1 MSTQP
6 VVPAPSSGNQQSLL
20 GSMEA
25 RALSAEQQLIAS
37 LTAKHASVS
46 YMALAILAVVII
58 LAVVGGWLAL
68 RSGDAAVARADAQN
82 VIFQA
87 QQKDFMAQLAANGV
101 ARDAI
106 VAEQSQ
112 IIANMSQRQVIV
124 QQKVAAVKTI
134 TTQPEAVSA
143 LNSAY
148 HFVFDPTNVPQ
159 LNLITTTKIERDSFE
174 TNLNDETALYV
185 SETQKTFSLSKDLT
199 TCTTTLATCNQ
210 TVADYKKAVSK
221 TKFQKFL
228 GGAVKV
234 LIFAGGVYLG
244 KKL

>member
-37 LTAKHASVS
+37 LNSKHANVS

-58 LAVVGGWLAL
+58 LALLGGWWAL
-68 RSGDAAVARADAQN
+68 SRGDAAVAKADAQN
-82 VIFQA
+82 VIFQN

-112 IIANMSQRQVIV
+112 IIANMSQRQIV
-124 QQKVAAVKTI
+124 TQQRIVEVQKI

-148 HFVFDPTNVPQ
+148 HFTFDPTNVPQ
-159 LNLITTTKIERDSFE
+159 LNTLTTTKIEHDSLQV
-174 TNLNDETALYV
+174 NLNDETALFNA
-185 SETQKTFSLSKDLT
+185 EKQKSFTLSTDLG
-199 TCTTTLATCNQ
+199 TCTATLATCNQ
-210 TVADYKKAVSK
+210 TVADYKKAVSR
-221 TKFQKFL
+221 TKFQKFI
-228 GGAVKV
+228 GGAIKV
-234 LIFAGGVYLG
+234 LIFAGGVYIG